1 MIIPQTII
9 DYAAEQDALRHHAA
23 SPENVRIL
31 VTYQNVFESAIDA
44 HAAGK
49 VQSRHEA
56 IAPLLEISGLVQ
68 VPNLHRDFLNG

>member
-1 MIIPQTII
+1 MNIPTNVEL
-9 DYAAEQDALRHHAA
+9 YANEQDALRHHAA
-23 SPENVRIL
+23 STENVRIL